1 MSEAALVVRRD
12 CASAV
17 AALAVGVA
25 FHGCQCHD
33 VCPEPYD
40 PTAFCHST
48 GPCTVPAPPTTQC
61 TAAGT
66 IPNCVLWNPTLD
78 VLTLP
83 VGEMWPT
90 LGTRDDLAI
99 DCSCPGAPQAEAGD
113 AGSACN
119 SDVTVLFDGQPATGC
134 SCPPGRPM
142 MCSNIPRSVKVIT
155 LNFAEVE
162 PDVVLEFQD
171 SECQATHRICER

>member
-1 MSEAALVVRRD
+1 M
-12 CASAV
+12 
-17 AALAVGVA
+17 
-25 FHGCQCHD
+25 
-33 VCPEPYD
+33 
-40 PTAFCHST
+40 
-48 GPCTVPAPPTTQC
+48 
-61 TAAGT
+61 
-66 IPNCVLWNPTLD
+66 
-78 VLTLP
+78 LTLP

-99 DCSCPGAPQAEAGD
+99 DCSCPVAPQGD
-113 AGSACN
+113 GGGVGSVCN
-119 SDVTVLFDGQPATGC
+119 GDVTILFDGQPATGC